1 MEKLENIKSIEEIA
15 ERIIELSK
23 DMDFADY
30 EETEEEE
37 RKELENALYN
47 IKTIA
52 ENEYNKDYWRTLYNA
67 LQKI

>member
-1 MEKLENIKSIEEIA
+1 MEKIENIKSIGEIV

>member
-1 MEKLENIKSIEEIA
+1 MGKLENMKSIEEIA

>member
-37 RKELENALYN
+37 RKELESALYN

>member
-1 MEKLENIKSIEEIA
+1 VEIMENLKSIEEIT

-37 RKELENALYN
+37 RKQLQDALYN
-47 IKTIA
+47 IKAIA
-52 ENEYNKDYWRTLYNA
+52 QNELNKDYWRTLWNA
-67 LQKI
+67 LQRI

>member
-1 MEKLENIKSIEEIA
+1 MENLKSIEEIT

-37 RKELENALYN
+37 RKQLQDALYN
-47 IKTIA
+47 IKAIA
-52 ENEYNKDYWRTLYNA
+52 QNELNKDYWRTLWNA
-67 LQKI
+67 LQRI

>member
-1 MEKLENIKSIEEIA
+1 MEKLENIKSIEEIT

-52 ENEYNKDYWRTLYNA
+52 ENEYNKNYWRTLYNA

>member
-1 MEKLENIKSIEEIA
+1 MEKLENIKSIEEIT

>member
-37 RKELENALYN
+37 RKELESALYN

-52 ENEYNKDYWRTLYNA
+52 ENEYNNKYWRTLYNA